1 MTFHK
6 RLRLSGWLFI
16 LPFAL
21 SFLTFIV
28 VPVFVSMYLSVMQFD
43 LTNRDAIHFVGA
55 QNYKDAFADDKF
67 WMAMTVTLKFALW
80 LVPSML
86 VGALTLA
93 LGMNAM
99 HKGRHVVRA
108 ILFLPG
114 MLNVAVV
121 AVLWGWFYN
130 LEFGLFNYALKSA
143 SLPPQPWLSDRSFAM
158 GSIAMMSIWWGV
170 GGTSVILLAALQQ
183 IPKPIIEAAVL
194 DGAGRMALFSKITMP
209 MIRQVML
216 FVVITNTIGA
226 FQIFGQPFILT
237 RGGPELST
245 RGMMQYIYE
254 IAFNNYRMGYGA
266 AMSWLLFA
274 VIAVVAIVQYRLM
287 RRNAA

>member
-6 RLRLSGWLFI
+6 KLRLSGWLFI

-21 SFLTFIV
+21 AFITFIV
-28 VPVFVSMYLSVMQFD
+28 VPIFVSMYLSVMQFD
-43 LTNRDAIHFVGA
+43 LTNRDQIHFVGT
-55 QNYKDAFADDKF
+55 QNFKDAWADEKF
-67 WMAMTVTLKFALW
+67 WMAMKVTLKFALW
-80 LVPSML
+80 LVPTML

-108 ILFLPG
+108 LLFLPG

-130 LEFGLFNYALKSA
+130 LEFGLFNHTLKSA
-143 SLPPQPWLSDRSFAM
+143 SLPVQPWLSDRSFAM

-194 DGAGRMALFSKITMP
+194 DGAGRAALFSKITMP

-254 IAFNNYRMGYGA
+254 TAFNNYRMGYGA
-266 AMSWLLFA
+266 AMSWLLFV
-274 VIAVVAIVQYRLM
+274 VIAVVAIVQYKIM